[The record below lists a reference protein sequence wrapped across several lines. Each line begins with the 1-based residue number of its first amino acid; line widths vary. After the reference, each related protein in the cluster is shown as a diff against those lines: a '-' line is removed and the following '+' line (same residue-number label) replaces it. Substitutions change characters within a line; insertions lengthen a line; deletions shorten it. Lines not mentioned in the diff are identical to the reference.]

1 MNEIDVLLINLPT
14 TSWYKEKFAKSN
26 SMPPLGL
33 LYIATVLEKNEYKV
47 KVIDLAVE
55 HFSKE
60 KFSSE
65 LEELKPKII
74 GMSTYNESWKA
85 EKVLTKL
92 VKSILPDVKVYA
104 GGAFSTFCYED
115 ILRETSTD
123 YVLKGEGEYS
133 TLMLCN
139 KLIRKDEEVNIDE
152 IPGIIYRK
160 ADGSLYINDNND
172 RIVNLDELPFPNRDL
187 IDINNYLLPF
197 TINTSRGC
205 PGQCVFCSSKAFWG
219 KKVYMRSAQNVFD
232 ELMYIYK
239 KYNSTIF
246 YITDDTFTASY
257 KRATEFCRLVKE
269 SKINFIWGCESRAD
283 VITDELMKELHEAGC
298 RKIQIGLESADNDI
312 LKKLKKNV
320 TIEQIE
326 NGIKLA
332 YENGMRISAS
342 FIIGHAFDTKE
353 TIEKTLNFV
362 RHIQKDY
369 GAYVMGSSNTP
380 FPGTEQYEKMEE
392 WGIKVF
398 AKEWDEY
405 KLNCPIISTNNIS
418 LNELRYY
425 LNVVTGIMNQNNSPK
440 VLNDLQEE
448 S

>member
-33 LYIATVLEKNEYKV
+33 LYIGTVLEKNEYKV

-55 HFSKE
+55 HFSQE
-60 KFSSE
+60 KFIK
-65 LEELKPKII
+65 ELKVLNPKIV

-85 EKVLTKL
+85 EQVLTRLVKKVLPNVT
-92 VKSILPDVKVYA
+92 VYA
-104 GGAFSTFCYED
+104 GGAFATFCYED
-115 ILRETSTD
+115 ILRNTSTN
-123 YVLKGEGEYS
+123 YVIKGEGEFS
-133 TLMLCN
+133 TLKLCN
-139 KLIRKDEEVNIDE
+139 KLIRKEEINIED
-152 IPGIIYRK
+152 IPGIVYK
-160 ADGSLYINDNND
+160 QEDGSIYVNNANE
-172 RIVNLDELPFPNRDL
+172 RILKLDELPFPNRDL

-219 KKVYMRSAQNVFD
+219 KKVYMRSAQDVFD
-232 ELMYIYK
+232 EVMYIYD

-257 KRATEFCRLVKE
+257 KRATEFCKLVKK
-269 SKINFIWGCESRAD
+269 SKIKFLWGCESRAD
-283 VITDELMKELHEAGC
+283 VVTDELMKELYEAGC

-326 NGIKLA
+326 NGIRLA
-332 YENGMRISAS
+332 YENGMHISAS

-380 FPGTEQYEKMEE
+380 FPGTEQYEKMDE
-392 WGIKVF
+392 WGITVF
-398 AKEWDEY
+398 AKEWDEF
-405 KLNCPIISTNNIS
+405 KLNSPIISTKNIT
-418 LNELRYY
+418 LNELRRY
-425 LNVVTGIMNQNNSPK
+425 LNTVTGIMNQNNSPK
-440 VLNDLQEE
+440 LLSDLQEE
-448 S
+448 G